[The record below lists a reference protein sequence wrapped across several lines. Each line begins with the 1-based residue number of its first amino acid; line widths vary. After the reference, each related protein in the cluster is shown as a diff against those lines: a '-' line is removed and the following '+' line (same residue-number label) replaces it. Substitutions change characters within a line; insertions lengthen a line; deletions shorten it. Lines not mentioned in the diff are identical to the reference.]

1 MLNQFRT
8 YNLSISLYR
17 ATTNLKIAHHL
28 KDQLLRAASSVVLN
42 LAEGSGKRSPKDR
55 RKFYD
60 IAWGSLNEVTAII
73 DISGANEVELMQ
85 LLDSTRAS
93 CYKLLRHFGPL

>member
-17 ATTNLKIAHHL
+17 AVATFKIAHHL
-28 KDQLLRAASSVVLN
+28 KDQLLRAASSVTLN

-60 IAWGSLNEVTAII
+60 IAWGSLNEVSAII
-73 DISGANEVELMQ
+73 DLAAADNLELLQ
-85 LLDSTRAS
+85 ILDSTRAS
-93 CYKLLRHFGPL
+93 CYKLLRYYGPL